1 MNGQA
6 SHKGGTRYCR
16 LCLCTLLF
24 LSASLLRGQ
33 EWTKIQIT
41 DRSDGFEGETILP
54 TVVVDRNRVI
64 HVLYARTTQVDSS
77 DTFSSRATSFHYT
90 SNSSGFFTSPKTIFD
105 GAGSPFNSF
114 ALDSNLALSA
124 LYTADRLPNSQCLQL
139 SRIEPGG
146 TWEDEYVD
154 ICSGKFSATAV
165 DPTGRLHVTYVLSGT
180 IFYLSRSSSGAWSS
194 PINISGSG
202 GDDDLP
208 SIAVSSSGT
217 VHIVFYRQNSQTRQT
232 LYYVSGSG
240 TNFSSPLSLRLLS
253 RSVNQLSKPY
263 TWPPHAPS
271 IAVDGEGICHIV
283 FTSIFGQ
290 NPESSHI
297 LYMNNQAGSWS
308 DPESIT
314 NIGFYNRVSITLDQN
329 KNIHVAAER
338 FDGND
343 WDIVYLQQRNGAWI
357 GEQDLTANDV
367 DDFAGGS
374 GGRFIARHDST
385 LAIAYQT
392 FEKID
397 PGRTSPL
404 DKNEIALLTTFLTP
418 APALS
423 VSLDTIDFGTV
434 RVGTCR
440 DSALRVKNVGA
451 GLLSSNAPHSIEGD
465 TQVFTINDD
474 GEFALPPNVEDSL
487 LLSFCPNSTGSFE
500 AILHIK
506 TNAGERPVLLRGI
519 GEGNK
524 TSYYLSL
531 DTITAHVGN
540 RFRLSVNISPPLTED
555 AAVDSF
561 AIGVTFNPNS
571 LFFHQL
577 VGGHGAQV
585 IQLMNGHLLIQRPLG
600 ELLVD
605 SVLFQLEFE
614 GLVSGQPINDLP
626 ISEVFFLGLLRPV
639 DTARGRVY
647 LEGCDIERGVGFG
660 RRIGVT
666 SINPNPVSN
675 AVRIR
680 WHAPQGAEPQL
691 QVVDQLGR
699 TAIHQT
705 LQSGTEGENEITLE
719 LGELQPGHYR
729 LQMIDRA
736 ERTTVPLIIVR

>member
-1 MNGQA
+1 MF
-6 SHKGGTRYCR
+6 
-16 LCLCTLLF
+16 LF
-24 LSASLLRGQ
+24 LSASFLRGQ

-41 DRSDGFEGETILP
+41 DRNDGFRGETILP
-54 TVVVDRNRVI
+54 TVVVDPNGVI
-64 HVLYARTTQVDSS
+64 HILYARTAQVDTS
-77 DTFSSRATSFHYT
+77 DFIPSRATTLHYT
-90 SNSSGFFTSPKTIFD
+90 NNGSGFFTSPRTIFD

-114 ALDSNLALSA
+114 ALDSNLNLFA
-124 LYTADRLPNSQCLQL
+124 LYSADRFPNSQCIQL
-139 SRIEPGG
+139 SQVESGG
-146 TWEDEYVD
+146 TWKDEYVD
-154 ICSGKFSATAV
+154 MCSGKFLATAV
-165 DPTGRLHVTYVLSGT
+165 DPTGRLHVTYVLNGT
-180 IFYLSRSSSGAWSS
+180 IFYISRSNSGTWAS
-194 PINISGSG
+194 PVNISGSV

-217 VHIVFYRQNSQTRQT
+217 VHIVFYRQDSETRQT

-240 TNFSSPLSLRLLS
+240 TNFTPPLSLRLLS
-253 RSVNQLSKPY
+253 RSVSQLTKPY
-263 TWPPHAPS
+263 AWPPYVPS
-271 IAVDGEGICHIV
+271 IAVDGEGICHVV

-290 NPESSHI
+290 SPESSHI

-314 NIGFYNRVSITLDQN
+314 NIGFYNRASVTVDQN

-343 WDIVYLQQRNGAWI
+343 WDIIYLQQRNGAWI
-357 GEQDLTANDV
+357 GEQDLTANEV

-374 GGRFIARHDST
+374 GGRFIASYDST

-397 PGRTSPL
+397 PGRTSPP

-418 APALS
+418 APVLS

-434 RVGTCR
+434 RVGACG
-440 DSALRVKNVGA
+440 DSGLTIKNVGA
-451 GLLSSNAPHSIEGD
+451 GLLSSNLPHLIEGN

-474 GEFALPPNVEDSL
+474 GTFALPPDVEDSL
-487 LLSFCPNSTGSFE
+487 LLSFCPKSTGNFE
-500 AILHIK
+500 AILHIR
-506 TNAGERPVLLRGI
+506 TNAGERLVLLRGI
-519 GEGNK
+519 GEGNR
-524 TSYYLSL
+524 TSYHLSL
-531 DTITAHVGN
+531 DTLTTHVGN
-540 RFRLSVNISPPLTED
+540 RFRLRAKISPPLTED

-561 AIGVTFNPNS
+561 AIGVSFNPHS

-577 VGGHGAQV
+577 VEGSGVSV
-585 IQLMNGHLLIQRPLG
+585 IQPMDGYLIMHRPVG

-614 GLVSGQPINDLP
+614 GLVSGQPVNDIP
-626 ISEVFFLGLLRPV
+626 ISEVFFLGLLRPM

-660 RRIGVT
+660 RRIGVR
-666 SINPNPVSN
+666 SINPNPVSDG
-675 AVRIR
+675 ARIR

-691 QVVDQLGR
+691 QVIDHLGR
-699 TAIHQT
+699 VVIRQT
-705 LQSGTEGENEITLE
+705 LQIGTDEESEITLD
-719 LGELQPGHYR
+719 LRELQPGHYR

-736 ERTTVPLIIVR
+736 EWTTTPLIIVR